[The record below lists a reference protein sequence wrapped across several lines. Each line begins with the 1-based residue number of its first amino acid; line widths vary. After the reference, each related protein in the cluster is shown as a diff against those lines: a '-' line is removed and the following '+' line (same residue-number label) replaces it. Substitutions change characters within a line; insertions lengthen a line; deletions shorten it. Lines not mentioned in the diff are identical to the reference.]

1 MFFIKEEEE
10 ETNAVLNDFYI
21 CVLMGLVK
29 KVSKLIPVL
38 KSKWVALFPML
49 KILAEKI
56 WCGNSSEINKEIES
70 AIDV

>member
-38 KSKWVALFPML
+38 KSK
-49 KILAEKI
+49 
-56 WCGNSSEINKEIES
+56 
-70 AIDV
+70 